1 MKSIFNSRGYSYEM
15 VKNPK
20 EAFEVLAEKK
30 FDVIISDLEMP
41 EMSGIEFVN
50 LLKSSERYAKIP
62 VIILSSYDSDKLDEL
77 EARAD
82 AFITK
87 SEFNQDYLLQIIRN
101 FLEW

>member
-20 EAFEVLAEKK
+20 EAFEMLSTMK
-30 FDVIISDLEMP
+30 FDIIISDLEMP
-41 EMSGIEFVN
+41 EMNGIEFLN
-50 LLKSSERYAKIP
+50 ILKSNEKYAKIP
-62 VIILSSYDSDKLDEL
+62 IIILSSYESEKIDEL
-77 EARAD
+77 GARAD

-101 FLEW
+101 FLE